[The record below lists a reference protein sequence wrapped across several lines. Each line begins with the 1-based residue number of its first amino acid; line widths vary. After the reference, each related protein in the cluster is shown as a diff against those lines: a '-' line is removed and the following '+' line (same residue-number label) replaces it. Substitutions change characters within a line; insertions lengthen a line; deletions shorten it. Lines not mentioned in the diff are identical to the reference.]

1 MDFWEMKKMLR
12 SNKQKGPTVTLVPAG
27 RSSGGIK
34 DVKDLFGSREL
45 LSALLSRELAGKYKG
60 SFLGLGWTLIRPLV
74 LLFIY
79 AVVIGQF
86 LGAAKSVEQF
96 AIFVFVGLLFW
107 NLISESISAG
117 SVSMTAN
124 GALLKK
130 VWFPRE
136 VLPLTSFAVATV
148 NFIVQFGVLI
158 FAFLIFNSWPE
169 AGNLLY
175 LIPVFLIVF
184 PVAFGMSL
192 ILSVVNV
199 RFRDTQY
206 IVEVGL
212 TLGFWLSPIVYPW
225 RFAHEFLAALPLGAL
240 WQQIYLFNPFGLVVM
255 AAQQALWAP
264 ISTEAGKAY
273 QFFDSPFATRLWLSV
288 LASWIFLYT
297 AQRIFA
303 RMAGTVVVDL

>member
-1 MDFWEMKKMLR
+1 M
-12 SNKQKGPTVTLVPAG
+12 
-27 RSSGGIK
+27 
-34 DVKDLFGSREL
+34 
-45 LSALLSRELAGKYKG
+45 
-60 SFLGLGWTLIRPLV
+60 
-74 LLFIY
+74 LFIY
-79 AVVIGQF
+79 AVVVGQF
-86 LGAAKSVEQF
+86 LGAARSVEQF

-107 NLISESISAG
+107 NLISESISMG
-117 SVSMTAN
+117 STSMTVN

-158 FAFLIFNSWPE
+158 FAFLIFKSWPE
-169 AGNLLY
+169 IGNLLY
-175 LIPVFLIVF
+175 LIPVVLIVF

-192 ILSVVNV
+192 IFSVVNV
-199 RFRDTQY
+199 RFRDTQF

-212 TLGFWLSPIVYPW
+212 VLGFWLSPIIYPW
-225 RFAHEFLAALPLGAL
+225 TFAHQFLASLPFGAL
-240 WQQIYLFNPFGLVVM
+240 WQQLYLANPFGLVVM

-273 QFFDSPFATRLWLSV
+273 QFFDSPFATRLWIAV
-288 LASWIFLYT
+288 LASWIFLYI

>member
-1 MDFWEMKKMLR
+1 MWR
-12 SNKQKGPTVTLVPAG
+12 SKLSGQLIKRGPTVTLVPAG
-27 RSSGGIK
+27 RSSGVFKDIK
-34 DVKDLFGSREL
+34 DLLGTREL
-45 LSALLSRELAGKYKG
+45 LGALLGRELAGKYKG

-74 LLFIY
+74 MLFIY
-79 AVVIGQF
+79 AVVVGQF
-86 LGAAKSVEQF
+86 LGAARSVEQF

-107 NLISESISAG
+107 NLISESISMG
-117 SVSMTAN
+117 STSMTVN

-136 VLPLTSFAVATV
+136 VLPLASFAVATV
-148 NFIVQFGVLI
+148 NFLVQFGVLI
-158 FAFLIFNSWPE
+158 FAFLIFKSWPE
-169 AGNLLY
+169 IGNLLY
-175 LIPVFLIVF
+175 LIPVVLIVF

-192 ILSVVNV
+192 IFSVVNV

-212 TLGFWLSPIVYPW
+212 VLGFWLSPIIYPW
-225 RFAHEFLAALPLGAL
+225 TLAHQFLASLPLGLL
-240 WQQIYLFNPFGLVVM
+240 WQQLYLANPFGLVVM

-273 QFFDSPFATRLWLSV
+273 QFFDSPFATRLWISV
-288 LASWIFLYT
+288 FASWVFLYI

>member
-1 MDFWEMKKMLR
+1 MWR
-12 SNKQKGPTVTLVPAG
+12 SKLSGQLIKRGPTVTLVPAG
-27 RSSGGIK
+27 RSSGVFKDIK
-34 DVKDLFGSREL
+34 DLLGTREL
-45 LSALLSRELAGKYKG
+45 LGALLGRELAGKYKG
-60 SFLGLGWTLIRPLV
+60 SFLGLGWTLVRPLV
-74 LLFIY
+74 MLFIY
-79 AVVIGQF
+79 AVVVGQF
-86 LGAAKSVEQF
+86 LGAARSVEQF

-107 NLISESISAG
+107 NLISESINAG

-124 GALLKK
+124 GTLLKK

-148 NFIVQFGVLI
+148 NFFVQFGVLI
-158 FAFLIFNSWPE
+158 FAFLIFKSWPE
-169 AGNLLY
+169 IGNLLY
-175 LIPVFLIVF
+175 LIPVVLIVF

-192 ILSVVNV
+192 IFSVLNV

-212 TLGFWLSPIVYPW
+212 VLGFWVSPILYPW
-225 RFAHEFLAALPLGAL
+225 TFAHQFLASLPLGSL
-240 WQQIYLFNPFGLVVM
+240 WQQLYLANPFGLVVM

-273 QFFDSPFATRLWLSV
+273 QFFDSPFAARLWISV
-288 LASWIFLYT
+288 FASWVFLYI

>member
-1 MDFWEMKKMLR
+1 MWR
-12 SNKQKGPTVTLVPAG
+12 SKLSGQLIKRGPTVTLVPAG
-27 RSSGGIK
+27 RSSGVFK
-34 DVKDLFGSREL
+34 DIPDLLGTREL
-45 LSALLSRELAGKYKG
+45 LVALLGRELAGKYKG
-60 SFLGLGWTLIRPLV
+60 SFLGLGWTLVRPLV
-74 LLFIY
+74 MLFIY
-79 AVVIGQF
+79 AVVVGQF
-86 LGAAKSVEQF
+86 LGAARSVEQF

-107 NLISESISAG
+107 NLISESISMG
-117 SVSMTAN
+117 STSMTVN

-158 FAFLIFNSWPE
+158 FAFLIFKSWPE
-169 AGNLLY
+169 IGNLLY
-175 LIPVFLIVF
+175 LIPVILIVF

-192 ILSVVNV
+192 IFSVVNV
-199 RFRDTQY
+199 RFRDTQF

-212 TLGFWLSPIVYPW
+212 VLGFWLSPIIYPW
-225 RFAHEFLAALPLGAL
+225 TFAHQFLASLPLGSL
-240 WQQIYLFNPFGLVVM
+240 WQQLYLANPFGLVVM

-273 QFFDSPFATRLWLSV
+273 QFFDSPFATRLCIAV
-288 LASWIFLYT
+288 IASWIFLYI